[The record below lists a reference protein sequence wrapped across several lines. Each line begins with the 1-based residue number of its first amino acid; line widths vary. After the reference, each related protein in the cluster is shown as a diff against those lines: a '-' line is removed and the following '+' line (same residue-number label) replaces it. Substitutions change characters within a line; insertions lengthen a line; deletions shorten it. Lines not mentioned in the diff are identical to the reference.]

1 MRGYQI
7 EDYLE
12 LVIEGKN
19 NMSYIQ
25 THIPSELCHHGIL
38 YWDSLLEADN
48 PNSAKSA
55 EQLQHINSHIMF
67 IPWFSGNTTAGH
79 WTLIV
84 RHRNRHSKVFLY
96 HFDSLNNFNNV
107 ESHALSYTPL
117 YIQGIDSWQN
127 VKTPMQ
133 TEVEYGMRV
142 CLAAALIAKCGGS
155 ISSRVKKYKGIE
167 NLNEFTRQHVV
178 QSLTAKSLTPIPPMK
193 K

>member
-1 MRGYQI
+1 MRGCQI

-25 THIPSELCHHGIL
+25 RHIPPDFCHHGIL

-55 EQLQHINSHIMF
+55 EQLHHINNHIML

-84 RHRNRHSKVFLY
+84 RHRNRNGKLLLY
-96 HFDSLNNFNNV
+96 HFDSFNNFNNV
-107 ESHALSYTPL
+107 EYHALLYTPL
-117 YIQGIDSWQN
+117 YIQ
-127 VKTPMQ
+127 
-133 TEVEYGMRV
+133 
-142 CLAAALIAKCGGS
+142 
-155 ISSRVKKYKGIE
+155 
-167 NLNEFTRQHVV
+167 
-178 QSLTAKSLTPIPPMK
+178 
-193 K
+193 